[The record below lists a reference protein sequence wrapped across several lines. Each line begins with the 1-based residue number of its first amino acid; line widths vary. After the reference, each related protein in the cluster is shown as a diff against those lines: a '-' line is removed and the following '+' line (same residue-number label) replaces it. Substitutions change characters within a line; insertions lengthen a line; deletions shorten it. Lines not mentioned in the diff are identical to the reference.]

1 MGAKR
6 HNGVMSSQSENSI
19 NYFAHTN
26 ARHPYR
32 NFGIKRLDRL
42 SHLYIIGKTGT
53 GKSTLLETMALQDIK
68 NGEGITVI
76 DPHGSLVDKIAAAIP
91 EHRRKDVIYFN
102 PADPKQPYRYNPL
115 AKVSPEKRPL
125 AAGNLMEVFQ
135 KIWGP
140 KNWGAR
146 MEHILRQSLLALLD
160 QPHATLPDILRLLN
174 DDSYRKRVAENIKHK
189 PVADFWRYEYP
200 KFAFGYRTEAVSPIV
215 NKVAA
220 FLSYPVLCA
229 LFTEKGEMLDFRTI
243 MDERKILLVNL
254 AAGKL
259 GFDAAGLLGGMLVG
273 SLGLSAFS
281 RADTPEEDRPAH
293 YLYLDEF
300 QNVTTQS
307 LANFLPELRK
317 FKLSITMAHQY
328 MHQLD
333 TDIQHAVLGNA
344 GTLISFRLGAKD
356 SPLLASE
363 FQPKFET
370 IDLLALPNYHILTK
384 LLIDGTPSRPFS
396 ATTLTPGKAI

>member
-1 MGAKR
+1 M
-6 HNGVMSSQSENSI
+6 
-19 NYFAHTN
+19 
-26 ARHPYR
+26 
-32 NFGIKRLDRL
+32 
-42 SHLYIIGKTGT
+42 HLYIIGKTGT
-53 GKSTLLETMALQDIK
+53 GKSTLLETMVLQDIQ
-68 NGEGITVI
+68 NGEGISVI
-76 DPHGSLVDKIAAAIP
+76 DPHGSLVDRIASAVP

-102 PADPKQPYRYNPL
+102 PADPAQPYRYNPL
-115 AKVSPEKRPL
+115 AKVSPDKRAL

-135 KIWGP
+135 KVWASQ

-160 QPHATLPDILRLLN
+160 QPEAALPDILRLLG
-174 DDSYRKRVAENIKHK
+174 DDSYRKRVAQNVKHK

-215 NKVAA
+215 NKVSA
-220 FLSYPVLCA
+220 FLSYPVLYKV
-229 LFTEKGEMLDFRTI
+229 FTEKDQMLDFRKI

-254 AAGKL
+254 GAGKL

-281 RADTPEEDRPAH
+281 RADTPEEDRPEH

-300 QNVTTQS
+300 HNVTTQS
-307 LANFLPELRK
+307 LATFLPELRK

-344 GTLISFRLGAKD
+344 ATLISFRLGAKD
-356 SPLLASE
+356 APLLARE
-363 FQPKFET
+363 FEPKFET
-370 IDLLALPNYHILTK
+370 VDLLNLPNYHIYLK
-384 LLIDGTPSRPFS
+384 LMIDGTPSQPFS
-396 ATTLTPGKAI
+396 ATTLTPQEVSLLP